1 MIIVLRGH
9 IRNSFDNFQLYNFIS
24 YLSNNYNI
32 EIYIHTWS
40 IKQNNISWRQINND
54 FTEINEQYI
63 YNYFKDL
70 SKYIK
75 KIIIDDE
82 NKIKLNGNLTGKMV
96 LTKTNILGWKRY
108 IYGQYVIFNYLYN
121 FIENKNLFILNT
133 RFDLFTNLFV
143 FPVDEIN
150 NFIKN
155 NINKTITK
163 NIFIKDN
170 EVCGIDN
177 IIIGTIKTNYE
188 LFFFINFN
196 LDKILLY
203 KENVELVHPEFVVP
217 RVNNMLFNSS

>member
-9 IRNSFDNFQLYNFIS
+9 IRNSFDDSQIYNFIS

-40 IKQNNISWRQINND
+40 IKQNNISWRQIKND
-54 FTEINEQYI
+54 FTEINEEYI

-82 NKIKLNGNLTGKMV
+82 NKIELTGNLTGKIL

-121 FIENKNLFILNT
+121 LFKNKYLLILNT

-143 FPVDEIN
+143 FHVDEIN
-150 NFIKN
+150 NFIKS
-155 NINKTITK
+155 NINKTFTK
-163 NIFIKDN
+163 NIFIKDY

-177 IIIGTIKTNYE
+177 IIIGNIKTNYE
-188 LFFFINFN
+188 LFSFINFN

-203 KENVELVHPEFVVP
+203 KENEQLVHPEFIVL
-217 RVNNMLFNSS
+217 RVNNLLFNF